1 MPVIDDVRRNDL
13 ADPDGLALSMSC
25 IAEICSYKPCEEG
38 RHMRHWKPDDLQP
51 QRTLGLCAYS
61 LCLPVLATL
70 LLAAHQQCDCLHYT
84 SNLLLAILAMYVFTT
99 HPLSGILKGSRW
111 ASVLPVC
118 FPDGILVNSP
128 RASKC
133 RRYPGV
139 KPRRSTTPEYRV
151 SIASSCWFGQRKTTK
166 RTTRWEKL
174 QMYLA

>member
-25 IAEICSYKPCEEG
+25 IAEVCSYKPFEEG
-38 RHMRHWKPDDLQP
+38 RHMRLWNPDDLQP

-61 LCLPVLATL
+61 PCLPGLATL
-70 LLAAHQQCDCLHYT
+70 FLAAHQHCDCLHYT
-84 SNLLLAILAMYVFTT
+84 SNLLLAMYVFTT
-99 HPLSGILKGSRW
+99 HSLSGIPKGSRW

-118 FPDGILVNSP
+118 FPDGILVNTP

-139 KPRRSTTPEYRV
+139 NPRCFTTLEYKV
-151 SIASSCWFGQRKTTK
+151 SIASTW
-166 RTTRWEKL
+166 
-174 QMYLA
+174 